1 MKEIV
6 KTEVL
11 KLLKAIIIYS
21 KFDSRWIGFVLV
33 VSEKGGMSIVKG
45 EEGDMIAFG
54 STGS

>member
-21 KFDSRWIGFVLV
+21 KFDSRWIGFILV